1 MFPVPAYT
9 MHGLS
14 LHPGFVDAAHSLGG
28 SAGGHELV
36 RAARLS
42 GRLMLAATLAAP
54 AALGLASLALVE
66 YVTTQL
72 TGPSPRT
79 DTAYTWTPFET
90 GVAWED
96 VQIPTQSSVMLHGWL
111 LPQGA
116 RSPAVLACGGYRGRR
131 SDLLGIASYLWRRGF
146 AVLLFDYRGHGDHAG
161 EPVTLGYR
169 ELEDARA
176 ALAFLRQRLPGSPLG
191 VIGYSMGAAIAI
203 MVAAREPDV
212 RAVVADSPFTS
223 QREIVAWHAR
233 RKLGPLTEPVLA
245 LVDRQLYKRYGYRFR
260 DVEPLRDVVHLA
272 PRPLLVIHGSHDTV
286 IPLEHAQ
293 RLYAAAGEPK
303 ELWITDTIHC
313 GAYFQDRPGYC
324 ARVAAFL
331 ERALGGATQDTTP
344 ATMPAA

>member
-1 MFPVPAYT
+1 MQ
-9 MHGLS
+9 GSS
-14 LHPGFVDAAHSLGG
+14 LHPGYFDAARSFG
-28 SAGGHELV
+28 SGASGQELV

-42 GRLMLAATLAAP
+42 GRLLLAASLAAP

-66 YVTTQL
+66 YVTAQL

-96 VQIPTQSSVMLHGWL
+96 VQIPTQGGALLHGWL
-111 LPQGA
+111 LPQEAGG
-116 RSPAVLACGGYRGRR
+116 PAVLACGGYRGRR

-191 VIGYSMGAAIAI
+191 VLGYSMGAAIAI

-223 QREIVAWHAR
+223 QREIVAWHVQ
-233 RKLGPLTEPVLA
+233 RKLGPLTGPVLA
-245 LVDRQLYKRYGYRFR
+245 MVDRQLYKRYGYRFR
-260 DVEPLRDVVHLA
+260 DVEPLRDVVHIA
-272 PRPLLVIHGSHDTV
+272 PRPLLVIHGSYDTV
-286 IPLEHAQ
+286 VPLEHAQ
-293 RLYAAAGEPK
+293 RIYTAAGEPK

-324 ARVAAFL
+324 ARVTAFL
-331 ERALGGATQDTTP
+331 ERALCGGGQ
-344 ATMPAA
+344 ATMQSATSAA